1 MTEKTGATSAPDL
14 NLKIEVFRSHEPL
27 RTVWTAL
34 QDAACSTAFQTYS
47 WISLLLDKV
56 GNALSATPAIVLVSS
71 ESGTPLMLIPLAERR
86 HGPMRVLEFVDFGI
100 SDYNAPIIR
109 RDFAAELGR
118 QGFSALWRRIL
129 EQIGTADTVDFKKMP
144 PTIEGV
150 PNPFHS

>member
-100 SDYNAPIIR
+100 SDYNAHHPQR
-109 RDFAAELGR
+109 FRGGTRKAGVLRAMASNSRTDRYGR
-118 QGFSALWRRIL
+118 HGGL
-129 EQIGTADTVDFKKMP
+129 
-144 PTIEGV
+144 
-150 PNPFHS
+150 